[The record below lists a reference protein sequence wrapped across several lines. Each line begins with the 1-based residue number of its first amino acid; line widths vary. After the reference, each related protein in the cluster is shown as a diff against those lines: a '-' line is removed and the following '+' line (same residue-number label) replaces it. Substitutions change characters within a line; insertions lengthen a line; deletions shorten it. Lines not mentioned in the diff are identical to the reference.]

1 MIVAEEITDWDY
13 NHTYLLS
20 KCKTKAHGYWK
31 HHKEWIPF
39 SNPMKF
45 DKRKRKFKYEK
56 VK

>member
-1 MIVAEEITDWDY
+1 MIVAEEITDWDF

-20 KCKTKAHGYWK
+20 KCKTKVHGYWK

-45 DKRKRKFKYEK
+45 DKRKRKFKY
-56 VK
+56 VTQT